1 MWIWRQ
7 DLAWRLAACLL
18 NCLFAVETGRPSLQ
32 TLRSFRMK
40 VFLLAALLSAATAQP
55 IPVSTCSAALSVTT
69 VSLHI
74 SGLGNIPH
82 LHRRGKWSPWVQR
95 DQELPGC
102 KGLVSQAAPGD
113 LGQGTNTRVLC
124 QLSLNKWPRM
134 YKWPK
139 VVLKHTQPHL

>member
-18 NCLFAVETGRPSLQ
+18 KLSVRRGNRT
-32 TLRSFRMK
+32 TLTSDSPFRMK

-55 IPVSTCSAALSVTT
+55 IPVSTSPAALSVTT
-69 VSLHI
+69 VSLHS
-74 SGLGNIPH
+74 SGLGSIPH

-102 KGLVSQAAPGD
+102 KGLGSQAASGD
-113 LGQGTNTRVLC
+113 LGQRTNTRVLC
-124 QLSLNKWPRM
+124 QLSLNNPRM
-134 YKWPK
+134 YKWLK
-139 VVLKHTQPHL
+139 VVLKHIQPHL